1 MDSNDGKSIDG
12 GDGKG
17 RFAFLRNFLGGI
29 FDGVGEGEEDGDTLN
44 SIENII
50 RFYKFVLF
58 KCNSKLIYILKNDYF
73 TFFFMSSP
81 VIINPFIGIVGT
93 AGAEARFGVET
104 LLLFLVI
111 GLLTLDKVGTGREGI
126 GGAGAEALCGFM
138 F

>member
-1 MDSNDGKSIDG
+1 M
-12 GDGKG
+12 
-17 RFAFLRNFLGGI
+17 FCF
-29 FDGVGEGEEDGDTLN
+29 
-44 SIENII
+44 
-50 RFYKFVLF
+50 
-58 KCNSKLIYILKNDYF
+58 NSKLICILRNDYF

-126 GGAGAEALCGFM
+126 GGAGADALCGLIF
-138 F
+138 